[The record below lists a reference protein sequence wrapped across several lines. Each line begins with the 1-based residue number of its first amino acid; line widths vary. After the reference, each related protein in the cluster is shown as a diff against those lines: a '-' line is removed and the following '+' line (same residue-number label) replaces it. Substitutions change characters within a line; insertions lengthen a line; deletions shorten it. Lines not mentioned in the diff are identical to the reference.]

1 MQTALFETF
10 NKSSADSRVGRK
22 QKYVFFA
29 VLVGLTFWEFL
40 PEYVSPFL
48 SSLSFLCWV
57 APENAVANFI
67 GAGIGGMGF
76 HNLSLDWP
84 NISTSF
90 ENPMIMPF
98 WTSLVLFPAFVLNC
112 WVLLP
117 AAKWGSLGAFDHGL
131 VSIAYSCRTAHDTQS
146 LS

>member
-1 MQTALFETF
+1 VDRDIAGQPVLQREDPSAAAILFIWAIVFLGYAVAALARQFLIYVPVYIWSQSLMQTALFETF
-10 NKSSADSRVGRK
+10 NKSSADSRLGRK

-40 PEYVSPFL
+40 PEYVFPFL

-84 NISTSF
+84 KYRRAS
-90 ENPMIMPF
+90 
-98 WTSLVLFPAFVLNC
+98 
-112 WVLLP
+112 
-117 AAKWGSLGAFDHGL
+117 
-131 VSIAYSCRTAHDTQS
+131 RTR
-146 LS
+146 